1 MTFSLRSRAL
11 AAIVSVCS
19 IAVLATGCGTGN
31 TGIDTSEAST
41 NQMITAN
48 ITEPSNGLLPGNTS
62 DMSGWKIVS
71 QLYDGLVTF
80 DTKGNEELVQ
90 AKSITPN
97 TDASGYTIK
106 LKPSLKFS
114 NGEKI
119 TASTYARS
127 WSFAANAAN
136 GQVGASI
143 FEDIKGYD
151 DLQDANGDKNAQLS
165 GLDVV
170 DDSTLKVTLKEPNS
184 AFAYKLG
191 DIAFLP
197 VPSQALKDPKT
208 YGLKPVGNGPYK
220 LKEWK
225 SGEEIV
231 LERDK
236 NYKGPRKVKNA
247 GIDFKVYQ
255 SLDAA
260 YSDLLA
266 GNLDTLDSIPTSALK
281 TYRDE
286 KNITA
291 ISKDGPSFSDLTIPQ
306 NLKHFQG
313 KEGVLRRRAIA
324 HALDRESIAKAIFDG
339 TVTSAADF
347 LAPVIKGYDPKLGAD
362 ALSYNK
368 DKAKKLWSQADA
380 ISPWDGTF
388 RIAYSADGTDKEWV
402 EAAANSLG
410 NVLDIKAES
419 YPFATS
425 KELRSAIQD
434 RTIGAAF
441 KSGMSSDYPHPE
453 GYLVQAYDS
462 ASADGK
468 GLNNGDYKS
477 ARFDALINQ
486 AAKQTDLDKAI
497 GIYQESEKVLIEDL
511 PVIPLWYTNVTAA
524 CAKGVHVA
532 YNYMGVPE
540 YNTVTK

>member
-19 IAVLATGCGTGN
+19 IAVLATGCGAGN

-236 NYKGPRKVKNA
+236 T
-247 GIDFKVYQ
+247 I
-255 SLDAA
+255 
-260 YSDLLA
+260 
-266 GNLDTLDSIPTSALK
+266 
-281 TYRDE
+281 RD
-286 KNITA
+286 
-291 ISKDGPSFSDLTIPQ
+291 
-306 NLKHFQG
+306 
-313 KEGVLRRRAIA
+313 
-324 HALDRESIAKAIFDG
+324 HAK
-339 TVTSAADF
+339 
-347 LAPVIKGYDPKLGAD
+347 
-362 ALSYNK
+362 
-368 DKAKKLWSQADA
+368 
-380 ISPWDGTF
+380 
-388 RIAYSADGTDKEWV
+388 
-402 EAAANSLG
+402 
-410 NVLDIKAES
+410 
-419 YPFATS
+419 
-425 KELRSAIQD
+425 
-434 RTIGAAF
+434 
-441 KSGMSSDYPHPE
+441 
-453 GYLVQAYDS
+453 
-462 ASADGK
+462 
-468 GLNNGDYKS
+468 
-477 ARFDALINQ
+477 
-486 AAKQTDLDKAI
+486 
-497 GIYQESEKVLIEDL
+497 
-511 PVIPLWYTNVTAA
+511 
-524 CAKGVHVA
+524 
-532 YNYMGVPE
+532 
-540 YNTVTK
+540 

>member
-114 NGEKI
+114 
-119 TASTYARS
+119 
-127 WSFAANAAN
+127 N

-339 TVTSAADF
+339 TVTPAADF

-368 DKAKKLWSQADA
+368 DKAKSYGPKPMRSVHGTARSASHTAPMEPTRSGSKQPRIHLATCWTSKPKAILSPHPKNCAPRFKTALSARRSSQACPP
-380 ISPWDGTF
+380 II
-388 RIAYSADGTDKEWV
+388 RI
-402 EAAANSLG
+402 L
-410 NVLDIKAES
+410 
-419 YPFATS
+419 
-425 KELRSAIQD
+425 
-434 RTIGAAF
+434 
-441 KSGMSSDYPHPE
+441 
-453 GYLVQAYDS
+453 
-462 ASADGK
+462 
-468 GLNNGDYKS
+468 
-477 ARFDALINQ
+477 
-486 AAKQTDLDKAI
+486 KAI
-497 GIYQESEKVLIEDL
+497 WCRLM
-511 PVIPLWYTNVTAA
+511 IPPPPTARA
-524 CAKGVHVA
+524 
-532 YNYMGVPE
+532 
-540 YNTVTK
+540 

>member
-208 YGLKPVGNGPYK
+208 CGLKPVGNGPYK

-339 TVTSAADF
+339 TVTPAADF
-347 LAPVIKGYDPKLGAD
+347 LAPVIKGYDPNWAPTPSPIIRTKPRSYGPKPMRSVHGTARSASHTAPMEPTRSGSKQPRIHLATCWTSKPKAILSPHPKNCAPRFKT
-362 ALSYNK
+362 ALS
-368 DKAKKLWSQADA
+368 ARRSSQACPP
-380 ISPWDGTF
+380 II
-388 RIAYSADGTDKEWV
+388 RI
-402 EAAANSLG
+402 L
-410 NVLDIKAES
+410 
-419 YPFATS
+419 
-425 KELRSAIQD
+425 
-434 RTIGAAF
+434 
-441 KSGMSSDYPHPE
+441 
-453 GYLVQAYDS
+453 
-462 ASADGK
+462 
-468 GLNNGDYKS
+468 
-477 ARFDALINQ
+477 
-486 AAKQTDLDKAI
+486 KAI
-497 GIYQESEKVLIEDL
+497 WCRLM
-511 PVIPLWYTNVTAA
+511 IPPPPTARA
-524 CAKGVHVA
+524 
-532 YNYMGVPE
+532 
-540 YNTVTK
+540 